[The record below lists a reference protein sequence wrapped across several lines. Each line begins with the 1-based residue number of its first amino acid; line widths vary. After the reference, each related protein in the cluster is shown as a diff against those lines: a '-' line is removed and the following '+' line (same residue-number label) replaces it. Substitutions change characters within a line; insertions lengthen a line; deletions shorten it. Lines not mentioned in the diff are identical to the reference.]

1 MYRYDEFDERFVNE
15 RVAQF
20 RRQVKRR
27 IEGELT
33 EDQFRP
39 LRLMNGLYLQLHAYM
54 LRINV
59 PYGTLSSKQMRK
71 FAYIARTYDKNFGHF
86 TTRQN
91 IQYNWIKLEDT
102 PDILQHLADVEVTG
116 IQSSGNC
123 VRNITSD
130 QYAGRAKDELADPRV
145 YCELLRQYSFLHP
158 EFSYLPRKFK
168 IAVTGSPNDRAAV
181 AVHDIGLRM
190 HKNEQGEIGFEVL
203 VGGGLGRT
211 PYIGHTIRKWL
222 APEHLLSYVE
232 SILRVYNMQG
242 RRDNIHKAR
251 IKIIVNQMG
260 IDKYRELVDKEWELT
275 KDGALKVPDEEVA
288 RINAYFAPPQYE
300 QLDGP
305 DRSARQAARRRP
317 RVRALDARQRR
328 RAQGAGL
335 RDRQPV
341 AEGARQG
348 ARRHHGRQDGRR
360 RRSRRPLQ
368 PRRDPREPP
377 AESRARRRQ
386 AVRAAT
392 SCGTS
397 STALELATPNLGLL
411 SDIICCP
418 GLDYCAL
425 ANARS
430 IPIAQ
435 DISRAFTDLDEL
447 QKIGQFTIN
456 ISGCMNAC
464 GHHHVGHIGILGV
477 DKRGQEFFQL
487 TLGGSS
493 DQHASLGDRLGPG
506 LPQAEVPAAIRKIV
520 DAYLVIR
527 QQNERFLDT
536 YRRVGIEPF
545 KSCRLR
551 RRKPGGLMALIK
563 NGELVTSSF
572 VDASAAEAI
581 PPAGPVIVS
590 LQQWKAHRDD
600 LLARGTPLGIRLHS
614 DQSPELIAADV
625 PHFALVALE
634 FPKFR
639 DGRAYSYARLL
650 RERYGFKGELRAVGE
665 VLLEQLF
672 FMLRTGFDAFEL
684 QSADPLERLPHG
696 ARGFLGV
703 VSADGGRPADG
714 DAATPHEALDR
725 ANPCPSSSHK
735 LVTSGFIE

>member
-1 MYRYDEFDERFVNE
+1 MYRYDEFDERFVHE

-20 RRQVKRR
+20 RRQVQRR
-27 IEGELT
+27 LKGELT

-59 PYGTLSSKQMRK
+59 PYGTLSSRQMRK
-71 FAYIARTYDKNFGHF
+71 FAFIARNYDKGFGHF

-91 IQYNWIKLEDT
+91 IQYNWIKLEET

-130 QYAGRAKDELADPRV
+130 QYAGRAKDELADPRI

-190 HKNEQGEIGFEVL
+190 HRNEKGEIGFEVL

-211 PYIGHTIRKWL
+211 PYIGQTIRKWL

-232 SILRVYNMQG
+232 SILRVYNMHG

-260 IDKYRELVDKEWELT
+260 IDKYRALVDEDWEAT

-288 RINAYFAPPQYE
+288 RIDAYFAPPQYE
-300 QLDGP
+300 QLADQTETL
-305 DRSARQAARRRP
+305 AKM
-317 RVRALDARQRR
+317 
-328 RAQGAGL
+328 
-335 RDRQPV
+335 
-341 AEGARQG
+341 
-348 ARRHHGRQDGRR
+348 
-360 RRSRRPLQ
+360 
-368 PRRDPREPP
+368 
-377 AESRARRRQ
+377 
-386 AVRAAT
+386 RAADRAFDRWMRGNVVEHKVPGYAIVNI
-392 SCGTS
+392 SLKAPGKAPGDIS
-397 STALELATPNLGLL
+397 ADKMDAVADLADRYSLGEIRVSHRQNLVLVDVKQSELYELWHKLTALELATPNLGLL
-411 SDIICCP
+411 TDIICCP

-477 DKRGQEFFQL
+477 DKRGEEFFQL

-506 LPQAEVPAAIRKIV
+506 LPQSEVPAAIRKIV
-520 DAYLVIR
+520 DTYLVVR
-527 QQNERFLDT
+527 EHDERFLDT
-536 YRRVGIEPF
+536 YRRVGLEPF
-545 KSCRLR
+545 K
-551 RRKPGGLMALIK
+551 AAVY
-563 NGELVTSSF
+563 GEHSQ
-572 VDASAAEAI
+572 AA
-581 PPAGPVIVS
+581 
-590 LQQWKAHRDD
+590 
-600 LLARGTPLGIRLHS
+600 
-614 DQSPELIAADV
+614 
-625 PHFALVALE
+625 
-634 FPKFR
+634 
-639 DGRAYSYARLL
+639 
-650 RERYGFKGELRAVGE
+650 
-665 VLLEQLF
+665 
-672 FMLRTGFDAFEL
+672 
-684 QSADPLERLPHG
+684 
-696 ARGFLGV
+696 
-703 VSADGGRPADG
+703 
-714 DAATPHEALDR
+714 
-725 ANPCPSSSHK
+725 
-735 LVTSGFIE
+735 

>member
-1 MYRYDEFDERFVNE
+1 MYRYDEFDARFVNE

-27 IEGELT
+27 LAGELT

-71 FAYIARTYDKNFGHF
+71 FAYLARTYDKNFGHF

-91 IQYNWIKLEDT
+91 IQYNWIKLEQV

-123 VRNITSD
+123 VRNITAD

-190 HKNEQGEIGFEVL
+190 HKNEQGEVGFEVL

-211 PYIGHTIRKWL
+211 PYIGQTIRKWL
-222 APEHLLSYVE
+222 PPEHLLSYVE

-260 IDKYRELVDKEWELT
+260 IDKYRELVDQDWEFT
-275 KDGALKVPDEEVA
+275 KNGVLKVPDDEVA

-300 QLDGP
+300 KLADQTEMLAKIRSGDRAFDRWVRGNVIEHKVPGYTIVNLSLKAPGKAPGDITADKMDAVADLADRYSFGEIRVSHRQNLVLVDVKQSELDELWHKL
-305 DRSARQAARRRP
+305 
-317 RVRALDARQRR
+317 V
-328 RAQGAGL
+328 
-335 RDRQPV
+335 
-341 AEGARQG
+341 
-348 ARRHHGRQDGRR
+348 
-360 RRSRRPLQ
+360 
-368 PRRDPREPP
+368 
-377 AESRARRRQ
+377 
-386 AVRAAT
+386 
-392 SCGTS
+392 
-397 STALELATPNLGLL
+397 ALELATPNLGLL

-418 GLDYCAL
+418 GLDFCAL

-477 DKRGQEFFQL
+477 DKRGEEFFQL

-520 DAYLVIR
+520 DTYLVIR
-527 QQNERFLDT
+527 LEQERFLDT

-545 KSCRLR
+545 K
-551 RRKPGGLMALIK
+551 
-563 NGELVTSSF
+563 
-572 VDASAAEAI
+572 AAVYGDE
-581 PPAGPVIVS
+581 S
-590 LQQWKAHRDD
+590 Q
-600 LLARGTPLGIRLHS
+600 
-614 DQSPELIAADV
+614 AA
-625 PHFALVALE
+625 
-634 FPKFR
+634 
-639 DGRAYSYARLL
+639 
-650 RERYGFKGELRAVGE
+650 
-665 VLLEQLF
+665 
-672 FMLRTGFDAFEL
+672 
-684 QSADPLERLPHG
+684 
-696 ARGFLGV
+696 
-703 VSADGGRPADG
+703 
-714 DAATPHEALDR
+714 
-725 ANPCPSSSHK
+725 
-735 LVTSGFIE
+735 

>member
-1 MYRYDEFDERFVNE
+1 MYRYDEFDARFVNE

-27 IEGELT
+27 LGGELT

-59 PYGTLSSKQMRK
+59 PYGTLASKQMRK
-71 FAYIARTYDKNFGHF
+71 FAYLARNYDKNFGHF

-91 IQYNWIKLEDT
+91 LQFNWIKLEQV

-123 VRNITSD
+123 VRNITAD
-130 QYAGRAKDELADPRV
+130 QYAGRAKDELADPRI

-211 PYIGHTIRKWL
+211 PYIGQTIRKWL

-232 SILRVYNMQG
+232 SILRIYNMQG

-260 IDKYRELVDKEWELT
+260 IDKYRELVDQDFEFT
-275 KDGALKVPDEEVA
+275 KNGALKVPDEEVA
-288 RINAYFAPPQYE
+288 RINAYFAPPQNEKLADEKAALAKMRAGDRAFDRWMRGNVVEHKVPGYAIVNISLKPPGKVPGDITADKMDAVADLADRYSFGEIRVTHRQNLVLVDVKQSELYE
-300 QLDGP
+300 LWHKL
-305 DRSARQAARRRP
+305 A
-317 RVRALDARQRR
+317 
-328 RAQGAGL
+328 
-335 RDRQPV
+335 
-341 AEGARQG
+341 
-348 ARRHHGRQDGRR
+348 
-360 RRSRRPLQ
+360 
-368 PRRDPREPP
+368 
-377 AESRARRRQ
+377 
-386 AVRAAT
+386 
-392 SCGTS
+392 
-397 STALELATPNLGLL
+397 ALELATPNLGLL
-411 SDIICCP
+411 TDIICCP
-418 GLDYCAL
+418 GLDFCAL

-435 DISRAFTDLDEL
+435 DISHAFTDLDEL

-477 DKRGQEFFQL
+477 DKRGEEFFQL

-520 DAYLVIR
+520 DTYLVIR
-527 QQNERFLDT
+527 QQQERFLDT

-545 KSCRLR
+545 KTAVYGAESQ
-551 RRKPGGLMALIK
+551 
-563 NGELVTSSF
+563 
-572 VDASAAEAI
+572 AA
-581 PPAGPVIVS
+581 
-590 LQQWKAHRDD
+590 
-600 LLARGTPLGIRLHS
+600 
-614 DQSPELIAADV
+614 
-625 PHFALVALE
+625 
-634 FPKFR
+634 
-639 DGRAYSYARLL
+639 
-650 RERYGFKGELRAVGE
+650 
-665 VLLEQLF
+665 
-672 FMLRTGFDAFEL
+672 
-684 QSADPLERLPHG
+684 
-696 ARGFLGV
+696 
-703 VSADGGRPADG
+703 
-714 DAATPHEALDR
+714 
-725 ANPCPSSSHK
+725 
-735 LVTSGFIE
+735 

>member
-1 MYRYDEFDERFVNE
+1 MYRYDEFDARFVNE

-20 RRQVKRR
+20 RRQVRR
-27 IEGELT
+27 RLTGELT

-54 LRINV
+54 LRVNV

-91 IQYNWIKLEDT
+91 IQYNWIKLEQV

-123 VRNITSD
+123 VRNITAD

-190 HKNEQGEIGFEVL
+190 HKNERGEMGFEVL

-211 PYIGHTIRKWL
+211 PYIGQTIRKWL

-232 SILRVYNMQG
+232 SILRIYNMQG

-260 IDKYRELVDKEWELT
+260 IDKYRELVDKDWEYT
-275 KDGALKVPDEEVA
+275 KNGVLEIPGEELK
-288 RINAYFAPPQYE
+288 RIDAYFAPPQYE
-300 QLDGP
+300 KLADQTETL
-305 DRSARQAARRRP
+305 AKI
-317 RVRALDARQRR
+317 
-328 RAQGAGL
+328 
-335 RDRQPV
+335 
-341 AEGARQG
+341 RQG
-348 ARRHHGRQDGRR
+348 DRAFDRWMRGNVVEHKVPGYAIVNISLKAPGKPPGDITADKMDAVADLADRYSFGEIRVSHRQNLVLVDVKQ
-360 RRSRRPLQ
+360 SELY
-368 PRRDPREPP
+368 ELWHKL
-377 AESRARRRQ
+377 A
-386 AVRAAT
+386 
-392 SCGTS
+392 
-397 STALELATPNLGLL
+397 ALELATPNLGFL

-418 GLDYCAL
+418 GLDFCAL

-477 DKRGQEFFQL
+477 DKRGEEFFQL

-506 LPQAEVPAAIRKIV
+506 LPQGEVPAAIRKIV
-520 DAYLVIR
+520 DRYLEIR

-545 KSCRLR
+545 KT
-551 RRKPGGLMALIK
+551 AVY
-563 NGELVTSSF
+563 GEESQ
-572 VDASAAEAI
+572 AA
-581 PPAGPVIVS
+581 
-590 LQQWKAHRDD
+590 
-600 LLARGTPLGIRLHS
+600 
-614 DQSPELIAADV
+614 
-625 PHFALVALE
+625 
-634 FPKFR
+634 
-639 DGRAYSYARLL
+639 
-650 RERYGFKGELRAVGE
+650 
-665 VLLEQLF
+665 
-672 FMLRTGFDAFEL
+672 
-684 QSADPLERLPHG
+684 
-696 ARGFLGV
+696 
-703 VSADGGRPADG
+703 
-714 DAATPHEALDR
+714 
-725 ANPCPSSSHK
+725 
-735 LVTSGFIE
+735 

>member
-54 LRINV
+54 LRVNV

-71 FAYIARTYDKNFGHF
+71 FAFIARTYDKNFGHF

-211 PYIGHTIRKWL
+211 PYIGQTIRKWL

-232 SILRVYNMQG
+232 AILRVYNMQG

-275 KDGALKVPDEEVA
+275 REGALKVPDEEIA
-288 RINAYFAPPQYE
+288 RIDAYFAPPQYDE
-300 QLDGP
+300 LTDQTPAIVKLRAG
-305 DRSARQAARRRP
+305 DRAFDRWVRGNVVEHKVPGYAIVNLSLKAPGKVPGDITADKMDAVADLADRYSMGEIRVTHRQNL
-317 RVRALDARQRR
+317 VLVDVKQTDLHELWHKL
-328 RAQGAGL
+328 G
-335 RDRQPV
+335 
-341 AEGARQG
+341 
-348 ARRHHGRQDGRR
+348 
-360 RRSRRPLQ
+360 
-368 PRRDPREPP
+368 
-377 AESRARRRQ
+377 
-386 AVRAAT
+386 
-392 SCGTS
+392 
-397 STALELATPNLGLL
+397 ALELATPNLGLL

-418 GLDYCAL
+418 GLDYCSL

-477 DKRGQEFFQL
+477 DKRGEEFFQL

-493 DQHASLGDRLGPG
+493 DSQASLGDRLGPG
-506 LPQAEVPAAIRKIV
+506 LPQAEVPTAIRKIV
-520 DAYLVIR
+520 DAYLVVR

-545 KSCRLR
+545 K
-551 RRKPGGLMALIK
+551 AAVY
-563 NGELVTSSF
+563 GEESR
-572 VDASAAEAI
+572 AA
-581 PPAGPVIVS
+581 
-590 LQQWKAHRDD
+590 
-600 LLARGTPLGIRLHS
+600 
-614 DQSPELIAADV
+614 
-625 PHFALVALE
+625 
-634 FPKFR
+634 
-639 DGRAYSYARLL
+639 
-650 RERYGFKGELRAVGE
+650 
-665 VLLEQLF
+665 
-672 FMLRTGFDAFEL
+672 
-684 QSADPLERLPHG
+684 
-696 ARGFLGV
+696 
-703 VSADGGRPADG
+703 
-714 DAATPHEALDR
+714 
-725 ANPCPSSSHK
+725 
-735 LVTSGFIE
+735 

>member
-1 MYRYDEFDERFVNE
+1 MYRYDEFDARFVNE

-20 RRQVKRR
+20 RRQVGRR
-27 IEGELT
+27 LKGELT

-91 IQYNWIKLEDT
+91 IQYNWIKLEQV

-211 PYIGHTIRKWL
+211 PYIGQTIRKWL

-232 SILRVYNMQG
+232 SILRIYNMQG

-260 IDKYRELVDKEWELT
+260 IDKYRELVDQDFEYT
-275 KDGALKVPDEEVA
+275 KNSVLKVPDEEVA

-300 QLDGP
+300 TLADETALLAKIRSG
-305 DRSARQAARRRP
+305 DRAFDRWVRGNVVEHKVPGYAIVNLSLKAPGKVPGDITADKMDAVADLADRYSGGEIRVSHRQNLVLVDVKQSELYELWHKLA
-317 RVRALDARQRR
+317 
-328 RAQGAGL
+328 
-335 RDRQPV
+335 
-341 AEGARQG
+341 
-348 ARRHHGRQDGRR
+348 
-360 RRSRRPLQ
+360 
-368 PRRDPREPP
+368 
-377 AESRARRRQ
+377 
-386 AVRAAT
+386 
-392 SCGTS
+392 
-397 STALELATPNLGLL
+397 ALELATPNLGLL

-418 GLDYCAL
+418 GLDFCAL

-435 DISRAFTDLDEL
+435 DIGRAFTDLDEL

-477 DKRGQEFFQL
+477 DKRGEEFFQL

-493 DQHASLGDRLGPG
+493 DQNASLGDRLGPG
-506 LPQAEVPAAIRKIV
+506 LPQADVPAAIRKIV
-520 DAYLVIR
+520 DTYLAIR
-527 QQNERFLDT
+527 EQHERFLDT

-545 KSCRLR
+545 KS
-551 RRKPGGLMALIK
+551 AVY
-563 NGELVTSSF
+563 GEESQ
-572 VDASAAEAI
+572 AA
-581 PPAGPVIVS
+581 
-590 LQQWKAHRDD
+590 
-600 LLARGTPLGIRLHS
+600 
-614 DQSPELIAADV
+614 
-625 PHFALVALE
+625 
-634 FPKFR
+634 
-639 DGRAYSYARLL
+639 
-650 RERYGFKGELRAVGE
+650 
-665 VLLEQLF
+665 
-672 FMLRTGFDAFEL
+672 
-684 QSADPLERLPHG
+684 
-696 ARGFLGV
+696 
-703 VSADGGRPADG
+703 
-714 DAATPHEALDR
+714 
-725 ANPCPSSSHK
+725 
-735 LVTSGFIE
+735 

>member
-1 MYRYDEFDERFVNE
+1 MYRYDEFDERFVHE

-27 IEGELT
+27 LAGELT

-71 FAYIARTYDKNFGHF
+71 FAHIARTYDKNYGHF

-190 HKNEQGEIGFEVL
+190 HENEQGEIGFEVL

-211 PYIGHTIRKWL
+211 PYIGQTIRKWL
-222 APEHLLSYVE
+222 APKDLLSYVE
-232 SILRVYNMQG
+232 SILRIYNMQG

-260 IDKYRELVDKEWELT
+260 IDKYRELVEEDWKFT
-275 KDGALKVPDEEVA
+275 KNGALKVPDDEVA
-288 RINAYFAPPQYE
+288 RIDAYFAPPQYE
-300 QLDGP
+300 RLADQSD
-305 DRSARQAARRRP
+305 
-317 RVRALDARQRR
+317 AL
-328 RAQGAGL
+328 GKL
-335 RDRQPV
+335 
-341 AEGARQG
+341 
-348 ARRHHGRQDGRR
+348 
-360 RRSRRPLQ
+360 
-368 PRRDPREPP
+368 
-377 AESRARRRQ
+377 
-386 AVRAAT
+386 RAADRAFDRWMRGNVVQHKVPGYAIVNV
-392 SCGTS
+392 SLKAPGKAPGDI
-397 STALELATPNLGLL
+397 TADKMDAVADLADRYSLGEIRVSHRQNLVLVDVKQSDVHALWQELATLELATPNLGLL

-418 GLDYCAL
+418 GLDFCAL

-435 DISRAFTDLDEL
+435 DISRAFSDLDEL

-477 DKRGQEFFQL
+477 DKRGEEFFQL

-520 DAYLVIR
+520 DTYLVIR
-527 QQNERFLDT
+527 EHDERFLDT

-545 KSCRLR
+545 KS
-551 RRKPGGLMALIK
+551 AVY
-563 NGELVTSSF
+563 GEESQ
-572 VDASAAEAI
+572 AA
-581 PPAGPVIVS
+581 
-590 LQQWKAHRDD
+590 
-600 LLARGTPLGIRLHS
+600 
-614 DQSPELIAADV
+614 
-625 PHFALVALE
+625 
-634 FPKFR
+634 
-639 DGRAYSYARLL
+639 
-650 RERYGFKGELRAVGE
+650 
-665 VLLEQLF
+665 
-672 FMLRTGFDAFEL
+672 
-684 QSADPLERLPHG
+684 
-696 ARGFLGV
+696 
-703 VSADGGRPADG
+703 
-714 DAATPHEALDR
+714 
-725 ANPCPSSSHK
+725 
-735 LVTSGFIE
+735 

>member
-1 MYRYDEFDERFVNE
+1 MYRYDEFDARFVKE

-27 IEGELT
+27 LNGELT

-59 PYGTLSSKQMRK
+59 PYGTLSSRQMRK
-71 FAYIARTYDKNFGHF
+71 FAYLARTYDKNYGHF

-91 IQYNWIKLEDT
+91 LQFNWIKLEQV
-102 PDILQHLADVEVTG
+102 PDILEHLAEVEVTS

-190 HKNEQGEIGFEVL
+190 HKNEQGEVGFEVL

-211 PYIGHTIRKWL
+211 PYIGQTIRKWL
-222 APEHLLSYVE
+222 HPSHLLSYVE
-232 SILRVYNMQG
+232 SILRVYNLHG

-260 IDKYRELVDKEWELT
+260 IDKYRALVDEDWEYT
-275 KDGALKVPDEEVA
+275 KNGALQVPDEEVA

-300 QLDGP
+300 ELADETELLAKLRAG
-305 DRSARQAARRRP
+305 DRAFDRWMRGNVVEHKVPGYAIVNLSLKAPGKAPGDITADKMDAVADLADRYSMGELRVSHRQNLVFVDVQQSELYELWHKLA
-317 RVRALDARQRR
+317 
-328 RAQGAGL
+328 
-335 RDRQPV
+335 
-341 AEGARQG
+341 
-348 ARRHHGRQDGRR
+348 
-360 RRSRRPLQ
+360 
-368 PRRDPREPP
+368 
-377 AESRARRRQ
+377 
-386 AVRAAT
+386 
-392 SCGTS
+392 
-397 STALELATPNLGLL
+397 ALELATPNLGLL

-418 GLDYCAL
+418 GLDFCAL

-493 DQHASLGDRLGPG
+493 DQQASLGDRLGPG
-506 LPQAEVPAAIRKIV
+506 LPQANVPAAIRKIV
-520 DAYLVIR
+520 DTYLVMR
-527 QQNERFLDT
+527 EQNERFLDT
-536 YRRVGIEPF
+536 YRRVGPEPF
-545 KSCRLR
+545 KSAVY
-551 RRKPGGLMALIK
+551 GD
-563 NGELVTSSF
+563 ESQ
-572 VDASAAEAI
+572 AA
-581 PPAGPVIVS
+581 
-590 LQQWKAHRDD
+590 
-600 LLARGTPLGIRLHS
+600 
-614 DQSPELIAADV
+614 
-625 PHFALVALE
+625 
-634 FPKFR
+634 
-639 DGRAYSYARLL
+639 
-650 RERYGFKGELRAVGE
+650 
-665 VLLEQLF
+665 
-672 FMLRTGFDAFEL
+672 
-684 QSADPLERLPHG
+684 
-696 ARGFLGV
+696 
-703 VSADGGRPADG
+703 
-714 DAATPHEALDR
+714 
-725 ANPCPSSSHK
+725 
-735 LVTSGFIE
+735 

>member
-1 MYRYDEFDERFVNE
+1 MYRYDEFDATLVAE

-27 IEGELT
+27 LAGELD

-54 LRINV
+54 LRVNV
-59 PYGTLSSKQMRK
+59 PYGTLSSEQMRR
-71 FAYIARTYDKNFGHF
+71 FARIARTYDRNFGHF

-102 PDILQHLADVEVTG
+102 PDILAELADVEVTA

-190 HKNEQGEIGFEVL
+190 HRNESGEIGFEVL

-211 PYIGHTIRKWL
+211 PYIGQTIRKWL

-232 SILRVYNMQG
+232 AILRVYNMQG

-260 IDKYRELVDKEWELT
+260 IDKYRELVDREWDLT
-275 KDGALKVPDEEVA
+275 KDGVLKVPDEELA
-288 RINAYFAPPQYE
+288 RIDAYFAPPQYE
-300 QLDGP
+300 
-305 DRSARQAARRRP
+305 
-317 RVRALDARQRR
+317 ALSDQT
-328 RAQGAGL
+328 
-335 RDRQPV
+335 
-341 AEGARQG
+341 AELER
-348 ARRHHGRQDGRR
+348 
-360 RRSRRPLQ
+360 L
-368 PRRDPREPP
+368 
-377 AESRARRRQ
+377 
-386 AVRAAT
+386 RAADRAFDRWVRGNVIEHKVPGYAIVNV
-392 SCGTS
+392 SLKAPGRAPGDI
-397 STALELATPNLGLL
+397 TAEKMDAVADLADRYSFGEIRVSHRQNLVLVDVRQTDLAALWGELTQLELATPNLGLL
-411 SDIICCP
+411 SDMICCP
-418 GLDYCAL
+418 GLDFCAL

-435 DISRAFTDLDEL
+435 DISHAFTDLDEL

-506 LPQAEVPAAIRKIV
+506 LPQADVPAAIRKIV
-520 DAYLVIR
+520 DTYLVVR
-527 QQNERFLDT
+527 QGNERFLDT

-545 KSCRLR
+545 KGAVY
-551 RRKPGGLMALIK
+551 GG
-563 NGELVTSSF
+563 ETR
-572 VDASAAEAI
+572 AA
-581 PPAGPVIVS
+581 
-590 LQQWKAHRDD
+590 
-600 LLARGTPLGIRLHS
+600 
-614 DQSPELIAADV
+614 
-625 PHFALVALE
+625 
-634 FPKFR
+634 
-639 DGRAYSYARLL
+639 
-650 RERYGFKGELRAVGE
+650 
-665 VLLEQLF
+665 
-672 FMLRTGFDAFEL
+672 
-684 QSADPLERLPHG
+684 
-696 ARGFLGV
+696 
-703 VSADGGRPADG
+703 
-714 DAATPHEALDR
+714 
-725 ANPCPSSSHK
+725 
-735 LVTSGFIE
+735 